1 VTRCLNW
8 LAPTVTPSCGPRN
21 RRTMPRATQF
31 TCGLCPL
38 PRASCWRRTEAA
50 TAPNSPQAT
59 SLSYASWRKIAI
71 GDGPTQSVWN
81 QTGRSR
87 SLPLAFMEWRR
98 PEWYD
103 SAACRGK
110 TDLFSSQHD
119 TSKAKAICATCPVI
133 VQCAEVAEDF
143 GVWAGTSERDRR
155 RGSGRRN
162 ALVLVAA

>member
-1 VTRCLNW
+1 VLE
-8 LAPTVTPSCGPRN
+8 LAGADGHAQLRTTKQKNHAKGNTVHMRAVPTAESIV
-21 RRTMPRATQF
+21 
-31 TCGLCPL
+31 L
-38 PRASCWRRTEAA
+38 EAYRGRDGA
-50 TAPNSPQAT
+50 ELT
-59 SLSYASWRKIAI
+59 SGDIAVLRVLAEIAI